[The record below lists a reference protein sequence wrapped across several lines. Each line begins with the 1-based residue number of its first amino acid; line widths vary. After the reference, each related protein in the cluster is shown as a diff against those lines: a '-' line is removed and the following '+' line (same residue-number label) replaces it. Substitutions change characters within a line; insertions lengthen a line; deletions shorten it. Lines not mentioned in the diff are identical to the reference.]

1 MLDDGHKAVRLLIFG
16 RVQGVFF
23 RDWTV
28 NEASSRNIDG
38 WVRNRSD
45 GAVETLLVG
54 EQIQVDKMI
63 ERLHIG
69 PPSAKVDHIEIS
81 KAMGITKHGF
91 SQKPTVNLNERR
103 GL

>member
-1 MLDDGHKAVRLLIFG
+1 
-16 RVQGVFF
+16 
-23 RDWTV
+23 
-28 NEASSRNIDG
+28 
-38 WVRNRSD
+38 
-45 GAVETLLVG
+45 
-54 EQIQVDKMI
+54 MI